1 MQLSENGEMNEMS
14 CELEADNPACVAV
27 NVHPVQLCRLCAASV
42 DDDVV
47 YIFSSD
53 GHSLNLPEKINRNL
67 PVKVKITDPLPK
79 QLCMDCVN
87 KVNMFDD
94 FAETCVE
101 AEGKL
106 ITMMKLMHFRS
117 HSRTQK
123 CGLKNKHMMADSTE
137 RNSSCSSVTKN
148 LDDKRTDENEFN
160 LYAASAS
167 HVSVKVNGDLID
179 DSNKN
184 CAPQA
189 VNDVLVKIEAT
200 EHKSQLE
207 KNNTQEANPQV
218 ELDTDFVKDLDAT
231 EISYC
236 CPLCCQGS
244 VSAQNIVKDLE
255 TCTPME
261 SSTYSDMED
270 EDDDDEEEEEDD
282 VDYIDVHII
291 DDISDESNLV
301 YPSLDNFALS
311 KIDDDS
317 NTTDEN
323 YSDWWNMENALED
336 ADIIVDTLNPQA
348 GEVYHSFESHDNN
361 QETLIKNFDNVKDV
375 DTEVNYTC
383 IICNNTFP
391 SVDLCLNHA
400 KEHSETDKHPC
411 SLCSTSFKT
420 EADLVN
426 HFKDHQ
432 IEEVKLK
439 SRGKRL
445 VCPTCNRRFNGE
457 KTYLQH
463 SCITP
468 ETKQFH
474 CKQCTKSYNSE
485 ERLAFH
491 MKFHEGARANFCE
504 KCAREF
510 DNECALYY
518 HTRMVHNGERP
529 FACPV
534 CHKRLYSNSR
544 LAAHMRVHTGERPFA
559 CEFCGRKFY
568 DRETLKGHYVTH
580 MSVKPYQCDYCGMCC
595 GRLSILKQ
603 HIQAHHSDCS
613 TSKRLPSLIH
623 YHCKTCN
630 KTFTSSSDVL
640 NHRSSHWGTKST
652 SESAQEHACE
662 YCGKSFS
669 VLRALGRHRKR
680 EHPDE
685 KPYVCSV
692 CKEASHTLYEARVHR
707 KIHTD
712 SELKLKT
719 KETSDNSVMFVCE
732 ACGNIFVDKRTFTK
746 HLREHKPHA
755 SYNCKVCGKQFA
767 DNQRLT
773 VHMRLHTGEK
783 PYACTVCNKRFTQ
796 TSALYTHALLHTG
809 EKPHQCDLCG
819 KAFRIKADRDN
830 HRRTHT
836 GEKPYKCEFCNK
848 QFRTGQVYYQHRMI
862 HTGERRFPCDICGKA
877 FKRSHTLVVHKRIH
891 TGEKPNICDICG
903 KGFRQRSDMRKHRS
917 IHTPAEPS

>member
-1 MQLSENGEMNEMS
+1 MNETS
-14 CELEADNPACVAV
+14 CELEADNPACVTED
-27 NVHPVQLCRLCAASV
+27 VHPVQLCRLCAASV

-47 YIFSSD
+47 YIFSSA
-53 GHSLNLPEKINRNL
+53 GNNLNLPEKINRNL
-67 PVKVKITDPLPK
+67 PVKVRITDPLPK
-79 QLCMDCVN
+79 QLCTGCAN

-94 FAETCVE
+94 FAETCLE

-106 ITMMKLMHFRS
+106 ITLMKLMHFRS

-123 CGLKNKHMMADSTE
+123 CGAKNKYRMVDDTE
-137 RNSSCSSVTKN
+137 RNSSCSPVNKN
-148 LDDKRTDENEFN
+148 LDEKKSEENEFN
-160 LYAASAS
+160 VCAASAS
-167 HVSVKVNGDLID
+167 DANLRVNDVPMDISD
-179 DSNKN
+179 KN
-184 CAPQA
+184 SAPQA
-189 VNDVLVKIEAT
+189 ANSEMVKIEAT
-200 EHKSQLE
+200 EQSHLE
-207 KNNTQEANPQV
+207 INNLQV
-218 ELDTDFVKDLDAT
+218 TNSNAELGTDFMKDPDST

-236 CPLCCQGS
+236 CPLCCEGS
-244 VSAQNIVKDLE
+244 VSIQNIAEDIE
-255 TCTPME
+255 TCTPVE
-261 SSTYSDMED
+261 SSSYSDIEEEEEEGDD
-270 EDDDDEEEEEDD
+270 EDDDDDDDDDEEDD
-282 VDYIDVHII
+282 IYII
-291 DDISDESNLV
+291 DDISDDSNLV
-301 YPSLDNFALS
+301 YSSFDNYALS
-311 KIDDDS
+311 KMDDDS
-317 NTTDEN
+317 NTTDEH
-323 YSDWWNMENALED
+323 YSDWWNVENSLED
-336 ADIIVDTLNPQA
+336 TDIIVDTLNTHT
-348 GEVYHSFESHDNN
+348 GEEYHSFESHDDN
-361 QETLIKNFDNVKDV
+361 QENLFKNFDNVKAV
-375 DTEVNYTC
+375 DTVVNYTC
-383 IICNNTFP
+383 IICNIMFP
-391 SVDLCLNHA
+391 SIDLCLNHA

-420 EADLVN
+420 EVDLVN

-432 IEEVKLK
+432 IEEAKLR

-474 CKQCTKSYNSE
+474 CKQCAKSYNSE
-485 ERLAFH
+485 ERLTFH
-491 MKFHEGARANFCE
+491 IKFHEGARPNFCE

-510 DNECALYY
+510 DNEGALYY

-529 FACPV
+529 FVCPV
-534 CHKRLYSNSR
+534 CHKRLYTRSR
-544 LAAHMRVHTGERPFA
+544 LAAHMRVHTGDRPFA
-559 CEFCGRKFY
+559 CELCGRKFY
-568 DRETLKGHYVTH
+568 DRGTLKRHYVTH
-580 MSVKPYQCDYCGMCC
+580 MPVKPYQCDYCGVCC
-595 GRLSILKQ
+595 GHLSILKQ
-603 HIQAHHSDCS
+603 HIQTHHSDCS

-623 YHCKTCN
+623 YHCKTCD

-652 SESAQEHACE
+652 SENEQEHACE

-669 VLRALGRHRKR
+669 VLRELGRHRKQ

-685 KPYVCSV
+685 KPYICSI

-712 SELKLKT
+712 SELKLKP
-719 KETSDNSVMFVCE
+719 KETSENSVMFVCE

-746 HLREHKPHA
+746 HLREHKPHT

-783 PYACTVCNKRFTQ
+783 PYSCSVCNKRFTQ

-917 IHTPAEPS
+917 IHTPSEPS